1 MKRRSATVTL
11 EIPIPNWNREAFTD
25 MLIAGENIVPWTNR
39 DLLIDDS
46 LFYSHEWDVEKALR
60 ERFNRKWRK
69 RKYAAAV
76 REAEGLRE
84 EFRDEDNLEELLD
97 GCDAVSI
104 FKRRFRLEMR
114 EVRCLANMEIAYCW
128 VRLLKH
134 RPEYID
140 RCPWHVFQG
149 DRIWQTLRDEELLR
163 AINCTPLQLAGK
175 MDLNAMTSC
184 DWDEAIKT
192 VPELAARRPKHDYD
206 CYVI

>member
-11 EIPIPNWNREAFTD
+11 EIPIPNWNRKAFTD

-39 DLLIDDS
+39 DLLIDDP

-60 ERFNRKWRK
+60 ERFNHKWGK
-69 RKYAAAV
+69 RQYAAAV
-76 REAEGLRE
+76 REAELLRE
-84 EFRDEDNLEELLD
+84 ELKDEENLEELLD

-104 FKRRFRLEMR
+104 FKHRFKVEMR

-128 VRLLKH
+128 RRLLKR
-134 RPEYID
+134 RPEYVE

-163 AINCTPLQLAGK
+163 AINYTPLQLAKK
-175 MDLNAMTSC
+175 MDLNAMTSG

-192 VPELAARRPKHDYD
+192 VPELASRRPKEHYD
-206 CYVI
+206 CYVE

>member
-39 DLLIDDS
+39 DLLIDDP

-60 ERFNRKWRK
+60 ERFNHKWGK

-76 REAEGLRE
+76 REAERLRE
-84 EFRDEDNLEELLD
+84 EFRDEDNLEELFD

-104 FKRRFRLEMR
+104 FKHRFEVEMR
-114 EVRCLANMEIAYCW
+114 EVRCHANMEIAYCW
-128 VRLLKH
+128 ARLLKH
-134 RPEYID
+134 RPEYVD
-140 RCPWHVFQG
+140 RCPWHLFQG

-163 AINCTPLQLAGK
+163 AINHTPLQLAEK

-192 VPELAARRPKHDYD
+192 VPELASRRPKKDYD
-206 CYVI
+206 CYVF

>member
-1 MKRRSATVTL
+1 MNRNHADGDYDRETL
-11 EIPIPNWNREAFTD
+11 TE
-25 MLIAGENIVPWTNR
+25 MLIAGEAVIPGTDR
-39 DLLIDDS
+39 ERLIDAS
-46 LFYSHEWDVEKALR
+46 FLYSHEWDVAKALT
-60 ERFNRKWRK
+60 ERFTPAWRK
-69 RKYAAAV
+69 RKYAAAL
-76 REAEGLRE
+76 REAERLRE
-84 EFRDEDNLEELLD
+84 EFRDEDDLEDLFE

-104 FKRRFRLEMR
+104 FKHCFEVEMR
-114 EVRCLANMEIAYCW
+114 EVRCHANMEIAYCW

-134 RPEYID
+134 RPEYAD

-206 CYVI
+206 CYVV

>member
-39 DLLIDDS
+39 ELLIDDPF
-46 LFYSHEWDVEKALR
+46 FYSHESDVQKALE

-69 RKYAAAV
+69 RRYAAAV

-84 EFRDEDNLEELLD
+84 EFRDEDNLEELID

-128 VRLLKH
+128 RRLLKH
-134 RPEYID
+134 RPEYVD
-140 RCPWHVFQG
+140 RCPWHMFQG
-149 DRIWQTLRDEELLR
+149 DRIWQTLQDAELLR
-163 AINCTPLQLAGK
+163 AINHTPLQLAEK

-192 VPELAARRPKHDYD
+192 VPELAARRPKKDYD

>member
-1 MKRRSATVTL
+1 MKHRGTTATL

-39 DLLIDDS
+39 ELLIDEPF
-46 LFYSHEWDVEKALR
+46 FYSHELDVTRALE

-69 RKYAAAV
+69 RKYVAAV
-76 REAEGLRE
+76 REAELW
-84 EFRDEDNLEELLD
+84 RDEENSDKPIS

-104 FKRRFRLEMR
+104 FKRRFKIEMR
-114 EVRCLANMEIAYCW
+114 EVRLFANMEIAHCW

-134 RPEYID
+134 RPEYVD
-140 RCPWHVFQG
+140 RCPWRVFQG

-163 AINCTPLQLAGK
+163 AINCTPLQLAEK

-192 VPELAARRPKHDYD
+192 VPELAARRPKKDYD